1 MKEPLEMQ
9 RRKIPPGQML
19 CGKDNS
25 AGKDWSEKDSTDE
38 SWRRNTHHRVDNT
51 GGCGKDNAE
60 VGTACY
66 NSLMQRNHNI
76 AALFQKE
83 NL

>member
-1 MKEPLEMQ
+1 
-9 RRKIPPGQML
+9 ML
-19 CGKDNS
+19 CGEDNS

-66 NSLMQRNHNI
+66 NSLMQ
-76 AALFQKE
+76 
-83 NL
+83 